1 MTAEILVNVTP
12 RETRAAVVENG
23 VLQEVYVERAN
34 RRGITSNIYKGRV
47 SRTLP
52 GMQAAFIDIGL
63 ERTAFLHVSD
73 IAQPEIDGDAVPPP
87 RTENIRDLVNE
98 GDDLPV
104 QVLKDPL
111 GTKGARLT
119 TFITLPSRY
128 LVYMPKGHGIG
139 ISSRIEDDAERQR
152 LREAVTGG
160 QTAGPCRHAVPAAP
174 LGGGTRARAAYPGR

>member
-1 MTAEILVNVTP
+1 
-12 RETRAAVVENG
+12 
-23 VLQEVYVERAN
+23 
-34 RRGITSNIYKGRV
+34 
-47 SRTLP
+47 
-52 GMQAAFIDIGL
+52 MQAAFIDIGL

-73 IAQPEIDGDAVPPP
+73 IAQPEIDGDTAAALP

-128 LVYMPKGHGIG
+128 LVYMPKGHGTG
-139 ISSRIEDDAERQR
+139 VSSRIEDEAERNR
-152 LREAVTGG
+152 LREVARKLGTPSHMVDSADELLPEWFEGRQRVG
-160 QTAGPCRHAVPAAP
+160 LTAGASAP
-174 LGGGTRARAAYPGR
+174 EVLVQQVAGRLKALGVVSVRKLAGIEETVKFPLPKGLRL